1 MKSLVEQAATLSGKE
16 SSQIKLKHVEEAQ
29 TRRLDMLLYEKSTET
44 LPVEMR
50 VLNTLQD
57 AKVTHNAVLMVEEK
71 SEEEMEGTEEGV
83 PGKSGDKAVELID
96 ETDGFRTVI
105 ANIEGYEEF

>member
-1 MKSLVEQAATLSGKE
+1 
-16 SSQIKLKHVEEAQ
+16 
-29 TRRLDMLLYEKSTET
+29 MLIYEKSTET

-71 SEEEMEGTEEGV
+71 GEEEMEGEGGV
-83 PGKSGDKAVELID
+83 EGKSGDKAVELID